1 MRAQPIHEVTDYDEN
16 CVYCDDDDDDAG
28 ITISYVDACLLCLPM

>member
-16 CVYCDDDDDDAG
+16 CVYCDDDDDAG